1 LTDGGE
7 PLHGR
12 RMSKFEALIDVLK
25 AQAGVC
31 AAMGAPFT
39 GGLLERAAEALPTD
53 EAFRSAFRPWAESAR
68 REIWEDAVALR
79 WLGAMHDAALA
90 EPASPLANAY
100 PATDRA
106 GDLAA
111 AWPLAARDMRTS
123 LVQVAAFMGLE
134 PQTNE
139 VRRSAVLL
147 PGFLAVAEAT
157 SLPMRILELGG
168 SAGLNQFW
176 DHRRYHFGAEMTWGP
191 KTASVSIDTEWR
203 GAPPPLGARIEVVSR
218 AACDRNP
225 IDLADLTQRRRLRAY
240 IWADQLDRLAR
251 FDSAVAEALAQHIVV
266 ERSDAVAWTRS
277 QAAPKAGVATVV
289 FHSVF
294 FQCVPKESQTALIET
309 LSAFGEEAT
318 TDGPFAWLRMEP
330 SPANPAVMELR
341 LTLWPAGEDRLLAHA
356 HPHGAWIEWL
366 G

>member
-1 LTDGGE
+1 LTGGGK

-12 RMSKFEALIDVLK
+12 RMSDFEALIDVLK
-25 AQAGVC
+25 AQAGAC
-31 AAMGAPFT
+31 TGMGAPFT
-39 GGLLERAAEALPTD
+39 GGLLERAAEALPAD
-53 EAFRSAFRPWAESAR
+53 EAFRSAFRPWAEKSR

-90 EPASPLANAY
+90 EPASPLAKAY
-100 PATDRA
+100 PAADRA

-111 AWPLAARDMRTS
+111 AWPLAARHMRTN
-123 LVQVAAFMGLE
+123 LVQVADFMGRE

-139 VRRSAVLL
+139 VRRSAALL

-157 SLPMRILELGG
+157 PLPMRILELGA
-168 SAGLNQFW
+168 SAGLNQLW
-176 DHRRYHFGAEMTWGP
+176 DRRRYQLGPEMAWGP
-191 KTASVSIDTEWR
+191 KTESISIDTEWR
-203 GAPPPLGARIEVVSR
+203 GASPPLNGMIEVISR
-218 AACDRNP
+218 AACDRSP
-225 IDLADLTQRRRLRAY
+225 IDLTDPAQKRRLRAY

-251 FDSAVAEALAQHIVV
+251 FDSAVSEALALKVVV
-266 ERSDAVAWTRS
+266 EKGDAVDWTRS
-277 QAAPKAGVATVV
+277 HAAPKAGVATVV

-294 FQCVPKESQTALIET
+294 FQYMPKESQTALVEA

-318 TDGPFAWLRMEP
+318 ADGPFAWLRMEP

-341 LTLWPAGEDRLLAHA
+341 LSLWPAGEDRLLAHT